1 MLNTHRRDGYATSS
15 FDVGA
20 IKAEKETLR
29 AQGYPV
35 ASVFEFV
42 DRFLNLDRFGH
53 LRGRDNMFLVA
64 PSTSRTNLIPL
75 VFAQKLAA
83 KFGGSVV
90 NGWATPLS
98 TTKAAK
104 KGGIGK
110 IREPVRFAED
120 SEALSVLKKMPGRNM
135 VLVDDVVTTGETAD
149 ALRDSLDRHGL
160 HLNEVAS
167 LGQAEMRKVTERDI
181 ERLAVKLG
189 EPSLRAEVAVV
200 LSGKLKH
207 RANYIERETHGRYR
221 SEIRDYF
228 QNEARRYKNGLSAV
242 QPGGE
247 RSGEKLGAGDSRLQS
262 GPLSQAGNSPGHSR
276 EADSM
281 DVNPRQRNGCKS
293 GGQESS
299 SEPVIAVPGL
309 REKYRKRGTNA
320 LGRTPSASR
329 RLSAAKQSV
338 VGPGPRHST

>member
-1 MLNTHRRDGYATSS
+1 MVNTHRRDGYATSS

-29 AQGYPV
+29 ARGYPV
-35 ASVFEFV
+35 ASVFQFV
-42 DRFLNLDRFGH
+42 DRFLNLDRFEH
-53 LRGRDNMFLVA
+53 LRGRDNIFLVA

-90 NGWATPLS
+90 NGWATSLS

-110 IREPVRFAED
+110 IREPVCFAED
-120 SEALSVLKKMPGRNM
+120 PEAISALKAAPGRNF

-149 ALRDSLDRHGL
+149 ALRHSLNFHGL
-160 HLNEVAS
+160 QLNEVAS
-167 LGQAEMRKVTERDI
+167 LGQAEMRMVTARDI
-181 ERLAVKLG
+181 ERLAAKLG
-189 EPSLRAEVAVV
+189 EPSLRAEIADV

-207 RANYIERETHGRYR
+207 RANYIEREINGRYR

-228 QNEARRYKNGLSAV
+228 QNEARRHRNGLGTI

-247 RSGEKLGAGDSRLQS
+247 RGGEKFGATDSRLQS
-262 GPLSQAGNSPGHSR
+262 GPLSQAENSPGHSH
-276 EADSM
+276 EADSL
-281 DVNPRQRNGCKS
+281 DLGTGQRSGCQSNGQDSS
-293 GGQESS
+293 G
-299 SEPVIAVPGL
+299 PVTEAPAL
-309 REKYRKRGTNA
+309 REKYRRRGTNV
-320 LGRTPSASR
+320 LGPTLSASCS
-329 RLSAAKQSV
+329 LSAPKQCV
-338 VGPGPRHST
+338 VGPGPRRNV

>member
-1 MLNTHRRDGYATSS
+1 MLYSHRRDGYSTSS
-15 FDVGA
+15 FQVGA
-20 IKAEKETLR
+20 IKSGKEILR

-42 DRFLNLDRFGH
+42 DRFLKPSNFQH
-53 LRGRDNMFLVA
+53 LCGRENVFLVA

-83 KFGGSVV
+83 TFGGSVV

-110 IREPVRFAED
+110 IREPVRFAEN
-120 SEALSVLKKMPGRNM
+120 AAMLATLKTPPHRNF

-149 ALRDSLDRHGL
+149 ALRDSLSRHGL
-160 HLNEVAS
+160 QLNEVAS
-167 LGQAEMRKVTERDI
+167 LGQAEMRKVTTRDI
-181 ERLAVKLG
+181 ERLAAKLG
-189 EPSLRAEVAVV
+189 EPSLRAEIALV
-200 LSGKLKH
+200 LGGKLKH
-207 RANYIERETHGRYR
+207 RANYIEREAHERYR

-228 QNEARRYKNGLSAV
+228 RNEARRYKNGLGAV

-247 RSGEKLGAGDSRLQS
+247 RGGEKPGAGDPRLQS
-262 GPLSQAGNSPGHSR
+262 RPLSEAGNSPGHSR

-281 DVNPRQRNGCKS
+281 DLNPRQRNGCKS
-293 GGQESS
+293 NEQGSP
-299 SEPVIAVPGL
+299 SEPVIALPGL
-309 REKYRKRGTNA
+309 REKYLKRGTNA
-320 LGRTPSASR
+320 GRTPSASC
-329 RLSAAKQSV
+329 RLSAAKQCV
-338 VGPGPRHST
+338 VAPGPRRSV